1 MARTISFEGRTIS
14 VPDDATDD
22 EIRNVL
28 EPAPKRQG
36 MTYGEAFKDGT
47 AAVGHGLAKLA
58 GTPVDLVTGAMNLA
72 SRGVN
77 AAAGTNIPQIHR
89 PFGGS
94 ESLSGAYDAAADA
107 VGMTPPKYE
116 DLPTRN
122 KFAHNVVEVGTML
135 GAGGLA
141 GAARGVGA
149 SAIPKAPTVGSV
161 LTDTVTPVR
170 GTAPVTLA
178 GDAGAVAG
186 TAAAQTA
193 VDEGKDTLSRGGV
206 AGGLVQALAPMAG
219 GLAGGL
225 AAGGAAAAARPIRNV
240 IAPEAGLPLNPSTNR
255 PYSPG
260 VVDKAAE
267 RLQGA
272 ALDPR
277 QAATTLRENVESL
290 RGQGVET
297 LPAGGY
303 LSDDRGLIG
312 RTDAIRRSGEGKAGA
327 LMADRERQL
336 NTEARDRVDEIA
348 AGANPR
354 APGIEAERQA
364 AAMREN
370 ALQGVSAAQARADA
384 LANEQAAFGAA
395 VGQHVDRGPAAGAAL
410 DAEVV
415 NQALRPQTAE
425 KNRLFG
431 AIDPDGTI
439 MRPVQPYAERVA
451 EIRRRAQALP
461 QELRG
466 EVLPE
471 RFLSAIEGLAPR
483 IEERTTVSPI
493 RGADGQPIS
502 RTERVNT
509 GGPGVVSM
517 QTLNEMGPILRSAE
531 TQARRASQYEM
542 ADNIRSLRQEIGRD
556 AERLAAEGNPQ
567 AQAAHAYYADAY
579 GPTWARGP
587 GDEATLFRKAFNEDP
602 ANRTKTP
609 PSATAGRFLSS
620 PEKAQSLARILES
633 TPNPQSGYAAAREY
647 IMADLAGSGAF
658 DRQSGRINLRY
669 LRTWLSKNGEVAR
682 AIPELQDELHGIARQ
697 AASHEGQ
704 ARQVAAELAAA
715 TERQGLTHREIEDGV
730 LGMMTG
736 RDPTHL
742 VEAMLGSRD
751 PQATLRQAVGA
762 LRGSPEAVRGLA
774 RALGEHVA
782 ESASTPNVQR
792 TANDKRPVSPTKLHD
807 LLDRFGP
814 ALAEALPPEDMR
826 RLRTSAAQLRPGL
839 NRGLG
844 GASGPAPQDG
854 GSALAR
860 AGTAIGAMPGGRTI
874 GRVLGTI
881 SAALPGNR
889 QAEGLVAQSLASDPE
904 TLGKLLLRVRPQKA
918 PLANHRANAS
928 IGAALGLQNNS
939 Q

>member
-1 MARTISFEGRTIS
+1 MSGPWEKYAAEPQGPWAKYASE
-14 VPDDATDD
+14 
-22 EIRNVL
+22 
-28 EPAPKRQG
+28 EPAPKREG
-36 MTYGEAFKDGT
+36 MTYGEALKDGT

-58 GTPVDLVTGAMNLA
+58 GAPVDLVTGAMNLA

-77 AAAGTNIPQIHR
+77 AAAGTSIPQIHR

-107 VGMTPPKYE
+107 VGMTPPRYE

-122 KFAHNVVEVGTML
+122 KFAHNVAEVGTML

-141 GAARGVGA
+141 GAARGLEA
-149 SAIPKAPTVGSV
+149 AATPQAPTIGSV
-161 LTDTVTPVR
+161 LADTVAPIR
-170 GTAPVTLA
+170 GTAPTTLA
-178 GDAGAVAG
+178 GDAGAVVG
-186 TAAAQTA
+186 TAGAQAA
-193 VDEGKDTLSRGGV
+193 VDENKSALDSST
-206 AGGLVQALAPMAG
+206 AGRIVQAVAPMAG
-219 GLAGGL
+219 GAVGGL
-225 AAGGAAAAARPIRNV
+225 GGAVAAGAARPVRNT
-240 IAPEAGLPLNPSTNR
+240 IAPEAGLPLDRSTGR

-277 QAATTLRENVESL
+277 QAAATLRENVESL

-303 LSDDRGLIG
+303 LSDDPGLIN
-312 RTDAIRRSGEGKAGA
+312 RTDALRRDGQGKAGA
-327 LMADRERQL
+327 LMADRDRQL

-364 AAMREN
+364 AAMRET
-370 ALQGVSAAQARADA
+370 ASQGVSEAQARANALAHEQDA
-384 LANEQAAFGAA
+384 LGTAL
-395 VGQHVDRGPAAGAAL
+395 GQHVDRGPAAGAAL

-431 AIDPDGTI
+431 AIDPDGTTL
-439 MRPVQPYAERVA
+439 RPTQPYADRVA
-451 EIRRRAQALP
+451 EIRRNAQALP
-461 QELRG
+461 PGLRAD
-466 EVLPE
+466 VLPE
-471 RFLSAIEGLAPR
+471 RFLSAIDGLAPR
-483 IEERTTVSPI
+483 IEERTTASPI
-493 RGADGQPIS
+493 MGADGRPVM
-502 RTERVNT
+502 RTEQVNT
-509 GGPGVVSM
+509 GGPGQISM
-517 QTLNEMGPILRSAE
+517 RTVTEMWPLLSSAE
-531 TQARRASQYEM
+531 TQARRAGQFGM
-542 ADNIRSLRQEIGRD
+542 ADNLRSLRHEMGQEV
-556 AERLAAEGNPQ
+556 ERLAAAGNPEPH
-567 AQAAHAYYADAY
+567 AAHAYYAEQY

-587 GDEATLFRKAFNEDP
+587 GDEASLFRKAFNEDP

-620 PEKAQSLARILES
+620 PEKAQALARILDS
-633 TPNPQSGYAAAREY
+633 TPNPQQGYRAAREY
-647 IMADLAGSGAF
+647 ILADLAGSGAF

-682 AIPELQDELHGIARQ
+682 AVPELQDELHNIARQ
-697 AASHEGQ
+697 AASHEGRAQ
-704 ARQVAAELAAA
+704 QVAAEMSAAI
-715 TERQGLTHREIEDGV
+715 ERQGLTHREIEDGV
-730 LGMMTG
+730 LGLMTG
-736 RDPTHL
+736 RDPAHL

-751 PQATLRQAVGA
+751 PQATLRQAVGT
-762 LRGSPEAVRGLA
+762 LRGSPEAVRGLS
-774 RALGEHVA
+774 RAIAEHVA
-782 ESASTPNVQR
+782 ELASTPNVQR
-792 TANDKRPVSPTKLHD
+792 TANDKRPVSPTKLQD

-826 RLRTSAAQLRPGL
+826 RLRTSANQLRPGL

-844 GASGPAPQDG
+844 GAAGPAQQDG
-854 GSALAR
+854 GSTLAP
-860 AGTAIGAMPGGRTI
+860 AGTAIGVMPGGRTI

-881 SAALPGNR
+881 SAALPAPGSR
-889 QAEGLVAQSLASDPE
+889 QAEGLMAQALASDPE

-918 PLANHRANAS
+918 PLANHRANGS
-928 IGAALGLQNNS
+928 LGALMGLQNNS
-939 Q
+939 N